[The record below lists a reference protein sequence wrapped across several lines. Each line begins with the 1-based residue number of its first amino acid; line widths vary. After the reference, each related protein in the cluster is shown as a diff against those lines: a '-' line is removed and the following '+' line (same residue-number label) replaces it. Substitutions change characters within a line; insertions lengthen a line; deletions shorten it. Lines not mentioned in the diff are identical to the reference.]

1 MVPPLGRRSIRAS
14 PYQPEITLNDK
25 MVVPR
30 DVPAADSA
38 TWAIVKAHQEGAQ
51 TGVRELAGELQDLA
65 ASQGGSAGQWPGSS
79 AGQAALN
86 AITTA
91 AEEGLSPQ
99 TTAGLIRAMN
109 ALKKASGGA
118 LSLDTRAALGNSFWE
133 PGKIWMPDQVDAAI
147 ELFEA
152 DIGQ

>member
-1 MVPPLGRRSIRAS
+1 
-14 PYQPEITLNDK
+14 

-51 TGVRELAGELQDLA
+51 TGVRELANRPTLQDLA

-99 TTAGLIRAMN
+99 TTAGA
-109 ALKKASGGA
+109 
-118 LSLDTRAALGNSFWE
+118 
-133 PGKIWMPDQVDAAI
+133 DA
-147 ELFEA
+147 
-152 DIGQ
+152 GR